1 MYITVP
7 VKDVAAARKCHP
19 KWGFGIHEQLSN
31 DQHAVVI
38 IDEELM
44 LMLVAED
51 FFKQNTG
58 RDVADT
64 TKVSEVSLA
73 IQVANREEVDNMC
86 EAAIAAGGKQTGETV
101 EEAEFGMYSRG
112 VTDLDGHK
120 LDILCSASSL
130 IKSSFWWEQ

>member
-1 MYITVP
+1 VP
-7 VKDVAAARKCHP
+7 VKDVAAAREFYP
-19 KWGFGIHEQLSN
+19 KMGFGINEQFSN
-31 DQHAVVI
+31 DQNAVVI
-38 IDEELM
+38 IDEGNM

-73 IQVANREEVDNMC
+73 IQVANREEVDKMF
-86 EAAIAAGGKQTGETV
+86 ETAIAASGKQAGETV
-101 EEAEFGMYSRG
+101 EEAEYGMYSRG

-120 LDILCSASSL
+120 LDILCMTA
-130 IKSSFWWEQ
+130 